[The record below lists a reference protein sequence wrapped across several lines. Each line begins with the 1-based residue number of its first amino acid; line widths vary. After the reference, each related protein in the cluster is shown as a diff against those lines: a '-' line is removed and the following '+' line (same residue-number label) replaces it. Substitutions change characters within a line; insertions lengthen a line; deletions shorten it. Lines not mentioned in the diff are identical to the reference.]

1 MAANQTLSN
10 TLLLTDIPEL
20 ATRFQ
25 ALVPSSLRVHV
36 AKTPN
41 EAKKLLSTTQV
52 EVIIS
57 CPQFAEN
64 SGFSFFDKLTVEYP
78 DPIRIMIT
86 DVDEVQAAVSAINK
100 GSIYKYLLKPLNK
113 RQVLRLIDEA
123 SDIYRMRTSLNKKVV
138 TYNDQLSQA
147 EQNIRS
153 LISDLDSNS
162 GIDGGLKNEILLRL
176 KSTLEYMRV

>member
-1 MAANQTLSN
+1 MATNQLSN
-10 TLLLTDIPEL
+10 TLLLTDIPAL

-25 ALVPSSLRVHV
+25 ALVPNNLCVHV
-36 AKTPN
+36 ATTPI
-41 EAKKLLSTTQV
+41 EAEKLLSTTQV

-64 SGFSFFDKLTVEYP
+64 SGFSFFDKITIEYP

-138 TYNDQLSQA
+138 AYNNQLSQA

-153 LISDLDSNS
+153 LISDLDANS
-162 GIDGGLKNEILLRL
+162 GMDGSLKNEILLRL
-176 KSTLEYMRV
+176 KSTLEYIKI

>member
-25 ALVPSSLRVHV
+25 ALVSNNLCVHV
-36 AKTPN
+36 ATTPI
-41 EAKKLLSTTQV
+41 EAEKLLSTTQV

-57 CPQFAEN
+57 CPQYAEN
-64 SGFSFFDKLTVEYP
+64 SGFSFFDKITIEYP

-100 GSIYKYLLKPLNK
+100 GSIYK
-113 RQVLRLIDEA
+113 
-123 SDIYRMRTSLNKKVV
+123 
-138 TYNDQLSQA
+138 
-147 EQNIRS
+147 
-153 LISDLDSNS
+153 
-162 GIDGGLKNEILLRL
+162 
-176 KSTLEYMRV
+176 